1 LTWFPTK
8 DKVNDMKR
16 FSMKGSALIM
26 CLTLVLVGAW
36 WYRGGRDWT
45 PTLTINTPHYTI
57 YSSATPEQTETVG
70 KIADSLYDA
79 YGKFVSSLN
88 LTIKH
93 KGIHKMKLFATRE
106 EFRYHNGLS
115 NWVEAFYQKPY
126 CYQYFSAD
134 ERNPYHWMLHEATH
148 QLNEEAAN
156 LSVSKWVD
164 EGLADYFGSS
174 CIISNRLVIG
184 TIDTHTY
191 PVWWLH
197 ILATSGSLEYDKMNG
212 SVIPLRAI
220 ISGSG
225 GPNIDE
231 SFNLYYL
238 HWWSLMHFLLHG
250 EAGKYRDGVS
260 RVMAGES
267 DVAGFEKQFG
277 PIEAIEIEWYAYVHK
292 LKLKVL

>member
-1 LTWFPTK
+1 MKSFSTK
-8 DKVNDMKR
+8 GIV
-16 FSMKGSALIM
+16 LIV

-36 WYRGGRDWT
+36 RYRAGRDWT

-79 YGKFVSSLN
+79 YGAFLSSLN
-88 LTIKH
+88 LSVKH

-106 EFRYHNGLS
+106 EFRNHNLITD
-115 NWVEAFYQKPY
+115 WAEAFYQKPY
-126 CYQYFSAD
+126 CYQYFSEE
-134 ERNPYHWMLHEATH
+134 ERNPYHWMIHEATH
-148 QLNEEAAN
+148 QLNQEVAN

-184 TIDTHTY
+184 TIDPNTY

-197 ILATSGSLEYDKMNG
+197 LLAKSGDLEADKMNG

-220 ISGSG
+220 ISASG

-238 HWWSLMHFLLHG
+238 HWWTLMHFLLHG

-260 RVMAGES
+260 RIMTGES
-267 DVAGFEKQFG
+267 DVEGFEKHFG
-277 PIEAIEIEWYAYVHK
+277 PIEAIEIEWYAYVLE
-292 LKLKVL
+292 LKRKEL